1 MLGRLRMDVDECI
14 RAYVA
19 AIQIIFEKQNTEIP
33 KFFDNSAPYKA
44 LLDSKALY
52 NAVRQIM
59 QEQNV
64 PEDDLFNEPN
74 SDRQCRT

>member
-1 MLGRLRMDVDECI
+1 
-14 RAYVA
+14 
-19 AIQIIFEKQNTEIP
+19 
-33 KFFDNSAPYKA
+33 